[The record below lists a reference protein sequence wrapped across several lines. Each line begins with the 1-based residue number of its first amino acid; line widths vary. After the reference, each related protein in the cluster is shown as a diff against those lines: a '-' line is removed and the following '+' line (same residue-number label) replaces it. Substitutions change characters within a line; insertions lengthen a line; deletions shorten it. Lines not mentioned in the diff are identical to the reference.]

1 MITIRKAGERGHARH
16 GWLDTYYSFSFADYY
31 DREHMRFRALRVI
44 NEDRIAP
51 GAGFPPHSHK
61 DMEIITYVLKG
72 AVAHKDSTGGGGV
85 IRPGD
90 VQYMCAGSG
99 VTHSEYNA
107 SDEELLHLYQIWLL
121 PSAKDLEPGYAQKS
135 FGDERNGVLCLVAS
149 PDGRDGSLKINQDTA
164 LYACVLEAGAEVEHR
179 LAEGRFGWLQAARGE
194 IEVNGVRLQAGDGA
208 RIEGKTVLRLKA
220 LSACEFLL
228 FDLA

>member
-1 MITIRKAGERGHARH
+1 MITIRKAGERGHAKY
-16 GWLDTYYSFSFADYY
+16 GWLDTYYSFSFADYR

-61 DMEIITYVLKG
+61 DMEIVTYVLKG

-85 IRPGD
+85 IRPGE

-121 PSAKDLEPGYAQKS
+121 PSARDLKPGYAQKA
-135 FGDERNGVLCLVAS
+135 FGDARNGVLCLVAS
-149 PDGRDGSLKINQDTA
+149 PDGRKGSLKINQDTA
-164 LYACVLEAGAEVEHR
+164 LYASVLEAGAEVEHR
-179 LAEGRFGWLQAARGE
+179 FAEGRFGWLQAARGE
-194 IEVNGVRLQAGDGA
+194 IEANGVRLAAGDGA
-208 RIEGKTVLRLKA
+208 RIEGVTALRLKA
-220 LSACEFLL
+220 LSPCEFLL